1 MDSVKIATKARPK
14 HGSQAAAKLRK
25 EGLVPAVV
33 YGHKEAVVP
42 LALDRKEIETALRH
56 NTRVVDLQLDGKSE
70 TAVIQ
75 EVQYDHLGE
84 DVLHVDFKRV
94 SKDERVK
101 MSVRIELKGTPAGLG
116 GGHVL
121 EQPLHTLHV
130 ECPALAIPDTIRVN
144 ISALQ
149 SGHPIHVREL
159 TMPEGVESLDDPDL
173 VVVQI
178 ATVKVEAAPVPAAAA
193 PAEGAAAPTAAEPE
207 IVGRRVKEE
216 AAEE

>member
-1 MDSVKIATKARPK
+1 MESVKLATKPRPK
-14 HGSQAAAKLRK
+14 HGSQAAARLRRD
-25 EGLVPAVV
+25 GLVPAVV

-75 EVQYDHLGE
+75 EVQYDHLGQ

-94 SKDERVK
+94 SKDERVR

-121 EQPLHTLHV
+121 EQPLHQLHV
-130 ECPALAIPDTIRVN
+130 ECPALAIPDQIRVN
-144 ISALQ
+144 ITALQ
-149 SGHPIHVREL
+149 TGHPIHVRDL
-159 TMPEGVESLDDPDL
+159 TLPEGVKALDPADL

-178 ATVKVEAAPVPAAAA
+178 AMVKVEAAPAPAAV
-193 PAEGAAAPTAAEPE
+193 PAEGAPAAPTAEPE

-216 AAEE
+216 EAEE